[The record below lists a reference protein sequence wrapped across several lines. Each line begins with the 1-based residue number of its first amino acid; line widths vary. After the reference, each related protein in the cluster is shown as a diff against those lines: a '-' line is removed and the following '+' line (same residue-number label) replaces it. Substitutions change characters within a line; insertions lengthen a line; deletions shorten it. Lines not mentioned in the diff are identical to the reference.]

1 MTIIYYRLF
10 ATFGGFVSDAAN
22 PPVETGFSTNLRTL
36 FLADAVDPLECNIDE
51 RIAPASNISTLP
63 IERELK
69 TDSPISPLQFVAD
82 LSPSITTPFALSP
95 SASFCSSINSLF
107 SLGSVSDTKSPV
119 TWRSKKYQV
128 SSSAESS
135 DSWVGV
141 AGEGLS
147 VSPRASTLSPATPP
161 MNLEH
166 HRSNQASPSTNHI
179 DSNRCAELTS
189 LDTSVDVAG
198 EGSSVSPRASTLS
211 PATPPMNLE
220 HHRSNQ
226 ASPSTNHIDSNR
238 CAELTSLDTSVDV
251 AGEGSSVSP
260 RASTLSPAA
269 PPMEIEHH
277 VLSPV
282 ANIKDLV
289 SIDIAAAEESHSVD
303 DFSRAVDILMSCN
316 WFDDWEVSSVSSE
329 ASAIKPAELAEAYE
343 DSEGVARRVRDTA
356 LSLAGDTISSSSDG
370 TVITVIGRQRSQI
383 PRKIATDA
391 TVSVVRKPIDKKSDL
406 SMHRKKMITAKCT
419 VSEPETNNRLPA
431 GDSEKQ
437 TTEANTT
444 QTASKREEML
454 QFNGKKA
461 VLSGRKIVG
470 GRLKKNSTE
479 RNATIISKKAPLT
492 SKSVKPVWRL

>member
-10 ATFGGFVSDAAN
+10 ATFGGFVSDVAN
-22 PPVETGFSTNLRTL
+22 PPVETGLSTNLRTL

-69 TDSPISPLQFVAD
+69 ADSPISPLQFVAD

-119 TWRSKKYQV
+119 TWRSKKYEV

-161 MNLEH
+161 MNFEH
-166 HRSNQASPSTNHI
+166 HRSNQASPSTNDI

-198 EGSSVSPRASTLS
+198 EGSSVSPRASALS
-211 PATPPMNLE
+211 PAT
-220 HHRSNQ
+220 
-226 ASPSTNHIDSNR
+226 
-238 CAELTSLDTSVDV
+238 
-251 AGEGSSVSP
+251 
-260 RASTLSPAA
+260 

-282 ANIKDLV
+282 ANIKDQV
-289 SIDIAAAEESHSVD
+289 SFDIAAAEESHSVD

-316 WFDDWEVSSVSSE
+316 WFDDWEVSAVSSE

-406 SMHRKKMITAKCT
+406 LMHRKKMITAKCT
-419 VSEPETNNRLPA
+419 VGEPETNNILPA

-437 TTEANTT
+437 TTEANST